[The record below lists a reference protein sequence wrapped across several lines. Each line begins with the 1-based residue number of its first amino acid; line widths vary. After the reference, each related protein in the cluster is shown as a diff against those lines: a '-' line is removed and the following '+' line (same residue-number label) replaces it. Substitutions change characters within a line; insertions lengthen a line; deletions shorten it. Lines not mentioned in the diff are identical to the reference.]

1 MSLFLGKVHYWLF
14 NKIKLTEDLEKDL
27 LKIAEENGL
36 PVEGYQDIA
45 YQQFEAP
52 LPQASLESLIDHK
65 NIHGWLQHRI
75 KQAESRL
82 AFYVTKVVNA
92 QPSLKN
98 ELLGLYAKQALTAA
112 KQTESAPPTPE
123 SMLQSIHD
131 FLLEGMPC
139 DRAQQVLEN
148 TSATL
153 AWKYEPCLHKDYWT
167 AVEGDVTH
175 FYAFRKQWIESYVT
189 ALQPSWQYS
198 LSPEGVHT
206 LSLEGSSK

>member
-27 LKIAEENGL
+27 LKIAEENDL
-36 PVEGYQDIA
+36 PVDGYMKA
-45 YQQFEAP
+45 ALQQFESP
-52 LPQASLESLIDHK
+52 LPQASLESLIDHQ

-75 KQAESRL
+75 AQAESRL
-82 AFYVTKVVNA
+82 AFYVTKMLDA

-98 ELLGLYAKQALTAA
+98 ELLGLYENQALTAA
-112 KQTESAPPTPE
+112 EKTEAAPPTPE
-123 SMLQSIHD
+123 SMLQAIHD

-139 DRAQQVLEN
+139 DRAQQVLEKTDRN
-148 TSATL
+148 L

-167 AVEGDVTH
+167 GVEGDITH
-175 FYAFRKQWIESYVT
+175 YYDFRKQWIESYVT